1 MKNNSNESRIF
12 ELVGKI
18 VIKEAEKKIANE
30 SLEEDV
36 LVVQGDFTSR
46 VTRDAKEIEAGIVQF
61 AGNLC

>member
-1 MKNNSNESRIF
+1 MGCQSD
-12 ELVGKI
+12 
-18 VIKEAEKKIANE
+18 E

-46 VTRDAKEIEAGIVQF
+46 VTRDAKEIEAGICSF